1 MNATERPSERR
12 RVAKRR
18 WIRLA
23 RNGRIH
29 PAASRHQVRS
39 AGVLAIGLC
48 FVAAPVSAVEFGDET
63 VYGSL
68 DTTISYG
75 VTLRAEKRDESIG
88 GPNSDDGNRTFSS
101 GIVSNTA
108 RITTELDL
116 DAGTLGLFARAS
128 GFFDAEVDRSERKAS
143 MSALSHDLAGGDFDI
158 LDLYLT
164 ASFDVGESLVDARIG
179 SHVLNWGESTF
190 IQNGINVINPFDVT
204 ALRTPGSELRQ
215 ALLPVPMASVAVSPN
230 DRMTFEGFYQL
241 RWQKT
246 RIDPAGTYFSTND
259 YGTPGGS
266 RAFLT
271 INDSITDKG
280 FGFGPLTSALNHD
293 LANAPI
299 PDSLA
304 AFEPHFM
311 SVSRSADREPEDSGQ
326 WGLAFRYLSETLND
340 TELGFYFINHHS
352 RLPVASAIFGTPTGY
367 QRGLVAAGA
376 VSAPTSATVAAV
388 TNDATTKTT
397 QVFAERIE
405 AEVRAM
411 VPTGT
416 PDSIIQQQVRAKLA
430 SPDIRQAIGARVN
443 DAVSETIA
451 GIASFLAI
459 DRYGKSANY
468 FMEYPEDLRVIG
480 LSFNTLL
487 GSTGLAL
494 QGEYSL
500 HPNSPLQREEQSIFA
515 EGLAP
520 VVAALTQHPSAAAL
534 RSRLSTYL
542 KGYVERDVSQLQV
555 TATLVSGPALGAD
568 SVTMIGEAA
577 VHHVHD
583 MPDPTVSPLE
593 TSGFGGDVA
602 DETSWGY
609 RAAMLLDYTNALGP
623 ATLTPYVQVQH
634 DVSGNS
640 PAPGG
645 PFLEGR
651 FVTTVGLGINYLER
665 WQGNLSY
672 TAHSGKS
679 NHLKDRDF
687 LSASIK
693 FSF

>member
-1 MNATERPSERR
+1 M
-12 RVAKRR
+12 
-18 WIRLA
+18 
-23 RNGRIH
+23 
-29 PAASRHQVRS
+29 
-39 AGVLAIGLC
+39 AIGLC

>member
-116 DAGTLGLFARAS
+116 DAGTFGLFARAS

-271 INDSITDKG
+271 INESITDKG
-280 FGFGPLTSALNHD
+280 YGFGPLTPILNQD
-293 LANAPI
+293 LAAVN
-299 PDSLA
+299 DSLA

-326 WGLAFRYLSETLND
+326 WGLAFRYLSEALND

-352 RLPVASAIFGTPTGY
+352 RLPVASAIFGTPAGY
-367 QRGLVAAGA
+367 GRGLAAAGA

-388 TNDATTKTT
+388 TT
-397 QVFAERIE
+397 QVTRAAAADIE
-405 AEVRAM
+405 AKIRAQ
-411 VPTGT
+411 VPPGT
-416 PDSIIQQQVRAKLA
+416 PDSVVQQQVLA
-430 SPDIRQAIGARVN
+430 QMASSEVRQLIENKVTENIG
-443 DAVSETIA
+443 
-451 GIASFLAI
+451 GIASLLAI

-515 EGLAP
+515 EGLEP
-520 VVAALTQHPSAAAL
+520 VVAALTRHPSAAAL

-593 TSGFGGDVA
+593 TSGFGGGVA